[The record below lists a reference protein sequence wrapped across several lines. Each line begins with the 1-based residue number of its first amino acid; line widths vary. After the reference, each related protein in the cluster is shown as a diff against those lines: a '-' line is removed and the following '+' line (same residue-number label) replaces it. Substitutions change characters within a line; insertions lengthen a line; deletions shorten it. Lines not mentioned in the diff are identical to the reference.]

1 MKVSIDEWLK
11 TAKESENAS
20 RVGMWLTHN
29 GVVRTSAK
37 AEVREG
43 KASAPVKAMEFSYD
57 NEKLQAILNKGKTLP
72 GIYYLRAELATGRLL
87 PGDDIMFVLIGADTR
102 PHAVDALN
110 EIVGEIKSTCVIEK
124 EIF

>member
-1 MKVSIDEWLK
+1 MKVSIDEWIK

-20 RVGMWLTHN
+20 KVGMWLTHN
-29 GVVRTSAK
+29 GVVRISAR

-43 KASAPVKAMEFSYD
+43 KESKPVIAMEFSYD
-57 NEKLQAILNKGKTLP
+57 AEKLQAILSRGKALP

-110 EIVGEIKSTCVIEK
+110 EIVGEIKSSCVVEK
-124 EIF
+124 EIY